1 MGFFDSLTTGYLQNF
16 VNAAPA
22 NIAATVA
29 ERTGTAARD
38 IGAAVG
44 KVLRPDGQEVL
55 PGIQTNLNRG
65 SVQNTT
71 GLRGSSATSAPG
83 TEAIQNPGKSLSKS
97 GVNVRGIPNPLE
109 EFATWSPL
117 WTMAALTP
125 RQFNNPKSY
134 RKSLG
139 DLKNVIFSSGGR
151 LDTNRT
157 TLLGGIAPEYFV
169 NNFSMQNQISASQKT
184 GNSNAITFTW
194 DIYEPYSMG
203 MLLQSMQLAALE
215 AGYTSY
221 LDNCPYVLRLDFVGY
236 SDDGTPYTLLKPK
249 FFTMKLTKIKFQ
261 VSESGS
267 NYKCEGIP
275 YNHQGFS
282 NVMNKLYSDTAIKGS
297 TVSEA
302 LCTSEQNLVNSLN
315 NAEKDACFSGKQC
328 FPDVYK
334 IVFPENSH
342 TFENTAEGSEAP
354 KLASFNPSAMRP
366 QQRVGNAGTGDAT
379 SLPPST
385 VIASSSLGFGPNS
398 AGNQSFNK
406 TADVANEKTGRNQKS
421 KMTPD
426 PKVKT
431 LQYKQEMP
439 LTHVISNVVM
449 SSQYAYD
456 TLLPGSMDADGTYR
470 WFKVDVQIKLKENEF
485 DERRKDY
492 AKKITYRVIPYKVHS
507 SVFSGSGTALPG
519 YAELEKKI
527 GKQYNYIY
535 TGQNNDLLKF
545 DIDINNLFYSGVNPK
560 GEETSSKVNNQD
572 QRSGQVIPVG
582 NQVPVG
588 SDDETRTTVE
598 NANTGKGPVK
608 PDFDQQKI
616 KGGSGE
622 KNQTLVAQSF
632 QSAFLKNNG
641 DMINMNIEIL
651 GDPYWLVDSGIGNY
665 FAEPGENDQITG
677 DGTMNY
683 EGSDVY
689 IYITFRTPIDVGD
702 PGDGLYNFGQGKM
715 QESPFSGIYKVTFC
729 ENKFVDGTFKQI
741 LKCFRMP
748 YQAADFDQ
756 AATVEKAAV
765 PASVKK
771 DKEEP
776 AATTVT
782 AAVTPP
788 ATPC

>member
-1 MGFFDSLTTGYLQNF
+1 MADIFSTVNF
-16 VNAAPA
+16 VQQ
-22 NIAATVA
+22 VA
-29 ERTGTAARD
+29 SRLNTGTVARD

-44 KVLRPDGQEVL
+44 KVLRPDGEPAL
-55 PGIQTNLNRG
+55 PDFQTNLNKG
-65 SVQNTT
+65 VVQQTT
-71 GLRGSSATSAPG
+71 GLRGSSATVAPG
-83 TEAIQNPGKSLSKS
+83 TPAIEDPNKSMSKS
-97 GVNVRGIPNPLE
+97 GSNVRGIPNPLE
-109 EFATWSPL
+109 NFATWSPL
-117 WTMAALTP
+117 WTMATLTP

-151 LDTNRT
+151 QDKNRT

-169 NNFSMQNQISASQKT
+169 NNFVMQNQISASQKT

-203 MLLQSMQLAALE
+203 MLLQSMQLAALD
-215 AGYTSY
+215 AGYASY

-236 SDDGTPYTLLKPK
+236 TDDGTPYTLLKPK

-267 NYKCEGIP
+267 TYKCEGIP

-282 NVMNKLYSDTAIKGS
+282 NVLNKIYSDIAVKGS

-302 LCTSEQNLVNSLN
+302 LCTSEQNLVKALN
-315 NAEKDACFSGKQC
+315 KIEKESVDSGKTC
-328 FPDVYK
+328 YPDVYN

-342 TFENTAEGSEAP
+342 TFANVAEGTEDAKTST
-354 KLASFNPSAMRP
+354 FNPSAPQP
-366 QQRVGNAGTGDAT
+366 QQRVGSAGTGAST
-379 SLPPST
+379 SLPPSSK
-385 VIASSSLGFGPNS
+385 IASSSLGFGPTS

-406 TADVANEKTGRNQKS
+406 TADVANEKTGKNQKS

-431 LQYKQEMP
+431 LQYKQDMP
-439 LTHVISNVVM
+439 ITQVIANVVM

-456 TLLPGSMDADGTYR
+456 TLLPGSMDATDGTYK
-470 WFKVDVQIKLKENEF
+470 WFKIDVQIKLKENEF
-485 DERRKDY
+485 DERRKDF
-492 AKKITYRVIPYKVHS
+492 AKEITYRVIPYKVHS

-519 YAELEKKI
+519 YGEIEKKI

-535 TGQNNDLLKF
+535 TGLNNDLLKF

-560 GEETSSKVNNQD
+560 GEENSSKTNNQD
-572 QRSGQVIPVG
+572 QRPGEEKPVG
-582 NQVPVG
+582 NQTPPG
-588 SDDETRTTVE
+588 GDDATRNTVQ
-598 NANTGKGPVK
+598 NANTGKGGNK
-608 PDFDQQKI
+608 ADTEQQRYH
-616 KGGSGE
+616 GGSGE
-622 KNQTLVAQSF
+622 KNKTLVAQSF

-641 DMINMNIEIL
+641 DMINMQVEIL

-665 FAEPGENDQITG
+665 FAEPGANDQVTG

-689 IYITFRTPIDVGD
+689 IYITFRTPIDVNDTGY
-702 PGDGLYNFGQGKM
+702 GLYNFAAGKM

-729 ENKFVDGTFKQI
+729 ENKFTDGTFKQN

-748 YQAADFDQ
+748 YQASDFDQ
-756 AATVEKAAV
+756 KANVEKAQV
-765 PASVKK
+765 PAQVKK
-771 DKEEP
+771 DQAEP

-782 AAVTPP
+782 AATTPP
-788 ATPC
+788 PVPC

>member
-1 MGFFDSLTTGYLQNF
+1 MADLFSALNLVNNAVNVAQN
-16 VNAAPA
+16 VARAAG
-22 NIAATVA
+22 
-29 ERTGTAARD
+29 GTAARD
-38 IGAAVG
+38 LGAAVG
-44 KVLRPDGQEVL
+44 KVLRPDGEPVL
-55 PGIQTNLNRG
+55 DKFQTNLNKG
-65 SVQNTT
+65 TVQQTT
-71 GLRGSSATSAPG
+71 GFSGKGATVTRA
-83 TEAIQNPGKSLSKS
+83 TREIQDPGKTLSKS

-109 EFATWSPL
+109 NFATWSPL

-151 LDTNRT
+151 ADAERT
-157 TLLGGIAPEYFV
+157 VLAGGIAPEYFV
-169 NNFSMQNQISASQKT
+169 NNFVMQNQISASQKT

-215 AGYTSY
+215 AGYESY
-221 LDNCPYVLRLDFVGY
+221 LDNTPYVLRLDFVGY
-236 SDDGTPYTLLKPK
+236 TDDGTPYTILKPK

-261 VSESGS
+261 VTESGS
-267 NYKCEGIP
+267 VYKCEGIP

-282 NVMNKLYSDTAIKGS
+282 NVINKLYSDIAVKGS

-302 LCTSEQNLVNSLN
+302 LCTSEQNLVKALN
-315 NAEKDACFSGKQC
+315 KIEEDSVKSGKTC
-328 FPDVYK
+328 YPDVYN
-334 IVFPENSH
+334 IVFPENSQ
-342 TFENTAEGSEAP
+342 TFSNVAEGTEDA
-354 KLASFNPSAMRP
+354 KTAKFNPAAPRP
-366 QQRVGNAGTGDAT
+366 QIRVGNAGTGASV
-379 SLPPST
+379 SLPPSS
-385 VIASSSLGFGPNS
+385 VIASSSLGFGPTS

-406 TADVANEKTGRNQKS
+406 TADVTNAKTGRNEKS

-439 LTHVISNVVM
+439 ITHVIANVVM

-456 TLLPGSMDADGTYR
+456 TLLPGSMQPDGTYN
-470 WFKVDVQIKLKENEF
+470 WFKIDVQIKLKENEF

-492 AKKITYRVIPYKVHS
+492 AKEITYRVIPYKVHS
-507 SVFSGSGTALPG
+507 SVFSSSGTGLPG
-519 YAELEKKI
+519 YGEIEKKI

-560 GEETSSKVNNQD
+560 GEENSSKTNNQD
-572 QRSGQVIPVG
+572 QRSGEEKPIG
-582 NQVPVG
+582 NQVPAG
-588 SDDETRTTVE
+588 SDDATRATVE
-598 NANTGKGPVK
+598 GANTGKGGVK
-608 PDFDQQKI
+608 ADFDQQKI

-622 KNQTLVAQSF
+622 KNKTLVAQSF

-641 DMINMNIEIL
+641 DMINMNVEIL

-665 FAEPGENDQITG
+665 FAEPGANDQVTG

-689 IYITFRTPIDVGD
+689 IYITFRTPIDVDD
-702 PGDGLYNFGQGKM
+702 PGDGLYNFAKGKM

-729 ENKFVDGTFKQI
+729 ENKFTDGTFKQS

-748 YQAADFDQ
+748 YQASDFDQ
-756 AATVEKAAV
+756 KANVEKAAV
-765 PASVKK
+765 PALVKK
-771 DKEEP
+771 DQAEP
-776 AATTVT
+776 AATTV
-782 AAVTPP
+782 AEAVTPP
-788 ATPC
+788 PVPC

>member
-1 MGFFDSLTTGYLQNF
+1 MADLFSALNLVNNAVNVAQN
-16 VNAAPA
+16 VARAA
-22 NIAATVA
+22 
-29 ERTGTAARD
+29 TGTAARD

-44 KVLRPDGQEVL
+44 AVLRPDGEPVL

-65 SVQNTT
+65 TVQQTT
-71 GLRGSSATSAPG
+71 GLRGSSATVAPG
-83 TEAIQNPGKSLSKS
+83 TPPIQDSGKTLSKS

-109 EFATWSPL
+109 NFATWSPL

-151 LDTNRT
+151 ADGART

-169 NNFSMQNQISASQKT
+169 NNFVMQNQISASQKT

-215 AGYTSY
+215 AGYSSY
-221 LDNCPYVLRLDFVGY
+221 LDNTPYVLRLDFVGY
-236 SDDGTPYTLLKPK
+236 TDDGTPYTILKPK

-261 VSESGS
+261 VTESGS
-267 NYKCEGIP
+267 VYKCEGIP

-282 NVMNKLYSDTAIKGS
+282 NVINKLYSDIAVKGS
-297 TVSEA
+297 TVAEA
-302 LCTSEQNLVNSLN
+302 LCTSEQNLVTALN
-315 NAEKDACFSGKQC
+315 KIETDSVTSGKTC
-328 FPDVYK
+328 YPDVYK
-334 IVFPENSH
+334 IVFPENSQS
-342 TFENTAEGSEAP
+342 FENSAEGSEAP
-354 KLASFNPSAMRP
+354 KFASFNPAALAPILRI
-366 QQRVGNAGTGDAT
+366 GNASAGAT
-379 SLPPST
+379 TTLPPSGA
-385 VIASSSLGFGPNS
+385 IASSTLGFGPTS

-406 TADVANEKTGRNQKS
+406 TADVVNEKTGKNQKS

-439 LTHVISNVVM
+439 ITHVIANVVM

-456 TLLPGSMDADGTYR
+456 TLLPGSMQSDGTYN
-470 WFKVDVQIKLKENEF
+470 WFKVDVQIKLKENQF

-492 AKKITYRVIPYKVHS
+492 AKEITYRVIPYKVHS
-507 SVFSGSGTALPG
+507 SVFSGTGTGLPG
-519 YAELEKKI
+519 YGEIEKKI

-560 GEETSSKVNNQD
+560 GEENSSKTNNQD
-572 QRSGQVIPVG
+572 QRAGEERPVG
-582 NQVPVG
+582 NQVPEG
-588 SDDETRTTVE
+588 GDDATRKTVE
-598 NANTGKGPVK
+598 SANTGKGGVK
-608 PDFDQQKI
+608 ADFDQQRI

-622 KNQTLVAQSF
+622 KNKTLVAQSF

-641 DMINMNIEIL
+641 DMINMNVEIL

-665 FAEPGENDQITG
+665 FAEPGANDQVTG

-702 PGDGLYNFGQGKM
+702 PGDGLYSFAAGKS

-729 ENKFVDGTFKQI
+729 ENKFVDGTFKQT

-756 AATVEKAAV
+756 AANVEKAQV

-771 DKEEP
+771 DQAEP

-782 AAVTPP
+782 ETNIPP
-788 ATPC
+788 VPC